1 MTNVKASLNLSTPVT
16 VLAPAALTPQKVSFF
31 KAKNLLPEGGN
42 FWPVSTKKLYK

>member
-1 MTNVKASLNLSTPVT
+1 MTNVKASLNLST

-42 FWPVSTKKLYK
+42 FWPVSMKKLYK